1 MTIDYRDT
9 IFLPKTDFPMKGNL
23 PNREPKW
30 LERWNDIDIYAKIRE
45 SAKGR
50 EKYVLHDGPPYAN
63 GDIHMGHAMNK
74 ILKDII
80 VRTQQ
85 MLGKDAPYVP
95 GWDCHGLPIEWM
107 IEKKYKNAGKNK
119 DEVDPIEFRKE
130 CRVFAEKWVGIQR
143 DEFKRLGIFGDWDD
157 PYLTMDFASE
167 AQIVRE
173 LLKFL
178 MNGGLYRG
186 SKSIMWSVVEKTA
199 LAEAEVEYMDHTS
212 HMIDVGFNV
221 VKSNVDAIIGA
232 KVVIWT
238 TTPWTMPGNRGIAYG
253 KDFDYVLVEVS
264 EVEDTSRVKVG
275 EKVVLAKALVEAF
288 SQRAGITAHSEL
300 ASFKGSDI
308 EGTICHHPW
317 NGQGFDYDVPVVEGF
332 HVTTD
337 AGTGFVHIAP
347 SHGQEDFEVG
357 QQFDLETPFTV
368 DESGLYYDNIPMF
381 AGEHV
386 YKVHDHIC
394 EEMEKVGAL
403 LARDTIVHSYPHSWR
418 SKAPLIY
425 RNTPQWF
432 ISMEKNDLRE
442 KALKAIDSVRWI
454 PENSQNRIEA
464 MVSDRPDWLISRQRA
479 WGVPI
484 TVFVHKATNELLKD
498 EEVNERIATAVEE
511 TGADAWYATDAQE
524 ILGNKYNADDYEQV
538 TDILDVWFDSGVT
551 HYFVVDRRDD
561 IPASADLYL
570 EGSDQHRGWFMSS
583 LMSSTAMH
591 GHAPYKEVLTHGFT
605 VDAHGRKMSKS
616 VGNVVAPQEVTNKL
630 GADILRLWVA
640 STDYRGEIAVSDE
653 ILKRAADSYRRVR
666 NTARFLLANLNGFT
680 VEDAVAEDEMVALDR
695 WIVARA
701 KSLQD
706 ELIEAYEKYDLL
718 VVMQKLMHFCSIE
731 LGSFYLDVI
740 KDRQY
745 TAKADGVARRS
756 CQTAMYHIVE
766 ALVRWMAP
774 ITSFTAQEIW
784 ETLPGERSEFV
795 FTETW
800 YEGFNDF
807 TQSDTFND
815 ALWHQ
820 VLSVKDA
827 ANQAMEQA
835 RKDGALGG
843 SLEASIELY
852 ATESLYNVLAKLEDE
867 LRFVLITS
875 GVTLTKVDSA
885 PEGASATEVEGLWLS
900 VNKASGQKC
909 VRCWHHREDVGSHDG
924 HEELCGRCVTNIDG
938 DGEERHYA

>member
-538 TDILDVWFDSGVT
+538 TDILDVWFDSGST
-551 HYFVVDRRDD
+551 HAFVVEKRDD
-561 IPASADLYL
+561 LDRGEGKRSADLYL
-570 EGSDQHRGWFMSS
+570 EGTDQHRGWFQSS
-583 LMSSTAMH
+583 LLESCGTR
-591 GHAPYKEVLTHGFT
+591 GDAPYDQVLTHGFT
-605 VDAHGRKMSKS
+605 VDKNGRKMSKS
-616 VGNVVAPQEVTNKL
+616 DKNGIDPLKVIKQY
-630 GADILRLWVA
+630 GADILRLWVT
-640 STDYRGEIAVSDE
+640 STDYFNEHRIGDE
-653 ILKRAADSYRRVR
+653 IVKNQAEAYRKIRNTMRFMIGNLADFDDAEILPIEELPELERWVLHRMTEVDEVVRSGFDAYNYHRVYNALYNFCSVDLSAFYFDIRKDALYCDAKMTTRRRAARTVLDLVFKTVTKWFAPILVF
-666 NTARFLLANLNGFT
+666 TAEEIWQSRFPS
-680 VEDAVAEDEMVALDR
+680 EDGSVH
-695 WIVARA
+695 
-701 KSLQD
+701 LQTFHD
-706 ELIEAYEKYDLL
+706 IPNEWRD
-718 VVMQKLMHFCSIE
+718 IE
-731 LGSFYLDVI
+731 LGAKWDKIRTLRKVVTGALEIERREKRIGSSLQATVDVFVDDKSYIDALDGI
-740 KDRQY
+740 DLAEISITSAATITTNAPPNGAFKMED
-745 TAKADGVARRS
+745 TAGIAVTSELSDGAKCERCWQVLPEVGTIEGHEDICQRCADA
-756 CQTAMYHIVE
+756 VE
-766 ALVRWMAP
+766 AL
-774 ITSFTAQEIW
+774 
-784 ETLPGERSEFV
+784 
-795 FTETW
+795 
-800 YEGFNDF
+800 
-807 TQSDTFND
+807 
-815 ALWHQ
+815 
-820 VLSVKDA
+820 
-827 ANQAMEQA
+827 
-835 RKDGALGG
+835 
-843 SLEASIELY
+843 
-852 ATESLYNVLAKLEDE
+852 
-867 LRFVLITS
+867 
-875 GVTLTKVDSA
+875 
-885 PEGASATEVEGLWLS
+885 
-900 VNKASGQKC
+900 
-909 VRCWHHREDVGSHDG
+909 
-924 HEELCGRCVTNIDG
+924 
-938 DGEERHYA
+938 